1 MEQRKP
7 DPTGAGGTAEPPPAP
22 GLGLRCVLQTA
33 GPDNTLVPVPFGE
46 VFKASLRPA
55 SVVALVSLSLS
66 ISLGLASGTTPI
78 AGLRTAIWGG
88 LAGGA
93 FGSSPYNIIGPA
105 GALSGMLSK
114 YGAQFGGPDILP
126 WIALFSSAFTFLVWR
141 WRLSRFLLFMPKAVF
156 EGFTVGVALIIG
168 LKQINFALGLSPAAK
183 HAEFVANLWESL
195 AALGGTRAG
204 SVALF
209 VPELAALLLLMKRVP
224 RVPWAVVL
232 PGLTIILGYLADG
245 SDGPL
250 SAWVLPT
257 LRSQYGELSATVVS
271 LPDVGALRRCG
282 DLAGVLAAS
291 LSVSFVAVL
300 ETLIS
305 AKIAGFRADNLLFDE
320 HDETRMLAGAT
331 LLSGLCGGMPPTGV
345 FVRTSLNVSLGA
357 THRLAQFLNAC
368 LVLAI
373 TAVAMPLFAYLPLP
387 SVAAVLATASIRMV
401 PVPFLRQLWA
411 HDRSGFWVCL
421 LTALLC
427 VGLDPVAG
435 LLAGMLL
442 SFLIESMAQ
451 CNAAGSVR
459 HLGRV
464 SRAVAGDDGG
474 GGGGGGVG
482 GATIELNGSIAFAVA
497 ERISLCAA
505 GVAPGAAKVAVDLSR
520 ATAIDNDGANAI
532 RVLVA
537 KLGDRSCLRGM
548 RPALERP
555 MAAMTWYVELK
566 GSGRVHYA
574 EDDDGVSAAIAPL
587 QLAEKVV

>member
-1 MEQRKP
+1 MSVLNAAKR
-7 DPTGAGGTAEPPPAP
+7 DGGAPLAP
-22 GLGLRCVLQTA
+22 GRRCRVLQTA

-88 LAGGA
+88 FAGGA

-195 AALGGTRAG
+195 AALGGTAPG

-209 VPELAALLLLMKRVP
+209 VPELAALLLLMERVP

-232 PGLTIILGYLADG
+232 PGLTIVLGYLAHG

-250 SAWVLPT
+250 SAWALPT

-320 HDETRMLAGAT
+320 RDETRMLAGAT

-373 TAVAMPLFAYLPLP
+373 TAVAMPIFAYLPLP

-401 PVPFLRQLWA
+401 PVPFLRQLWV
-411 HDRSGFWVCL
+411 HDRAGFWVCL

-427 VGLDPVAG
+427 VALDPVAG

-451 CNAAGSVR
+451 CDAAGTVR
-459 HLGRV
+459 HL
-464 SRAVAGDDGG
+464 SHAAAVVGDDGG
-474 GGGGGGVG
+474 VGGGVGGGGSGG

-520 ATAIDNDGANAI
+520 ATAIDSDGANAI

-537 KLGDRSCLRGM
+537 KLGDRSSLRGM

-574 EDDDGVSAAIAPL
+574 DDDGASAAIAPL